1 MARST
6 ARAAVM
12 QLIYEQVLGG
22 DGGDAALEMVYENL
36 QKDAKDNRSEE
47 DEKYIGS
54 VLEGVK
60 AHMAD
65 IDELIER
72 FSVDWS
78 IERMAKVDLTILRLA
93 IYEMLY
99 RDDVPTNVA
108 INEAVE
114 LANLYSDPNGSR
126 FVNGILGAIDRS
138 QKKDS

>member
-12 QLIYEQVLGG
+12 QLIYEQGLGG
-22 DGGDAALEMVYENL
+22 NGGDESLQMVYEHLEN
-36 QKDAKDNRSEE
+36 APSNE
-47 DEKYIGS
+47 DVKYIAT
-54 VLEGVK
+54 VLKGAEEN
-60 AHMAD
+60 MAAL
-65 IDELIER
+65 DEMISR

-93 IYEMLY
+93 LYEMLY
-99 RDDVPTNVA
+99 RDDVPNNVA

-114 LANLYSDPNGSR
+114 LANAYSDPNGSR

-138 QKKDS
+138 LKKDS

>member
-36 QKDAKDNRSEE
+36 QNDAKDKRSKE
-47 DEKYIGS
+47 DEKYIDG
-54 VLEGVK
+54 VLAGVK

-65 IDELIER
+65 IDEMISR

-78 IERMAKVDLTILRLA
+78 IDRMAKVDLTILRLA

-114 LANLYSDPNGSR
+114 LANAYSDPNGSR

-138 QKKDS
+138 LKKDS